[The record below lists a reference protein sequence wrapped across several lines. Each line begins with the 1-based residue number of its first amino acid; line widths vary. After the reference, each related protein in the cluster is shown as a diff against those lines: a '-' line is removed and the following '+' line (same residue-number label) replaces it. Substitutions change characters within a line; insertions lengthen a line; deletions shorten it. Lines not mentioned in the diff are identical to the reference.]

1 MIIITIAIP
10 LKVINRVLGTISTQL
25 TYITRMLWTNSLKFA
40 VLLLSLSLSFSLS
53 AYAEHQPS
61 SDYGLNEGGFMSYVA
76 QLKKEA
82 TERGL
87 DHAKLELAFANIRF
101 RPTVVKSDKS
111 QPEKKV
117 TLDEYL
123 ATRVP
128 DWKVKQAIEQ
138 YNEHK
143 VLLEE
148 IAQKYGVQAR
158 FIVAL
163 WGNESNFGK
172 IQGNFSVLSA
182 LASLAYEGRREKLF
196 KDNFFA
202 ALQILD
208 EGHVDVEAFK
218 GSWAGA
224 MGQTQFMPLS
234 FLNYAVDYDGDGRK
248 DIWGTTADVFASIA
262 NYLSSEG
269 WNNKGTWG
277 RQVKLTQPVPFSG
290 LSQSSMKPLSFWNEN
305 GVKRYDGSDL
315 PNADINASLI
325 MPDGEKGRIYLVYNN
340 FHTLMKWNRSSYFGI
355 SVGYLSE
362 RINQGY

>member
-1 MIIITIAIP
+1 MLLKTLNRLVSRITFIA
-10 LKVINRVLGTISTQL
+10 KRKNRSLFPQPRNIALVLSS
-25 TYITRMLWTNSLKFA
+25 IT
-40 VLLLSLSLSFSLS
+40 LSFSL
-53 AYAEHQPS
+53 AAHAENQPS
-61 SDYGLNEGGFMSYVA
+61 NDSGLSETGFKSYVA

-82 TERGL
+82 AEKGIDKTKL
-87 DHAKLELAFANIRF
+87 DLAFADITF

-111 QPEKKV
+111 QPEKKI
-117 TLDEYL
+117 TLDDYL

-128 DWKVKQAIEQ
+128 DWKVKQAVEQ

-143 VLLEE
+143 VLLDE

-182 LASLAYEGRREKLF
+182 LASLAYEGH
-196 KDNFFA
+196 
-202 ALQILD
+202 IS
-208 EGHVDVEAFK
+208 VEALK

-224 MGQTQFMPLS
+224 MGQTQFMPIS

-248 DIWGTTADVFASIA
+248 DIWGTKADVFASIA

-269 WNNKGTWG
+269 WDSEGTWG
-277 RQVKLTQPVPFSG
+277 RQVILTKPVPFSG
-290 LSQSSMKPLSFWNEN
+290 LAKSNMKPLAFWQQN
-305 GVKRYDGSDL
+305 GVKRYNGNEL
-315 PNADINASLI
+315 PKAEISASLI
-325 MPDGEKGRIYLVYNN
+325 MPDGEQGRIYLVYNN
-340 FHTLMKWNRSSYFGI
+340 FHTLMKWNRSSYSGV

-362 RINQGY
+362 RIKRGY

>member
-1 MIIITIAIP
+1 MFLHAVNCV
-10 LKVINRVLGTISTQL
+10 LNRVSVVSKRR
-25 TYITRMLWTNSLKFA
+25 ITVILANVALA
-40 VLLLSLSLSFSLS
+40 LSLSLHASAQDVTKNALS
-53 AYAEHQPS
+53 EEGFNAY
-61 SDYGLNEGGFMSYVA
+61 VVR
-76 QLKKEA
+76 LKKEA
-82 TERGL
+82 IEKGL
-87 DHAKLELAFANIRF
+87 DRSKLDQAFADITF
-101 RPTVVKSDKS
+101 RPTVVKSDKN
-111 QPEKKV
+111 QPEKKI
-117 TLDEYL
+117 TLDDYL

-128 DWKVKQAIEQ
+128 DWKVKQAVAQ

-143 VLLEE
+143 PLLEE
-148 IAQKYGVQAR
+148 IAKQYGVQAR

-208 EGHVDVEAFK
+208 EGHTSVDALK

-224 MGQTQFMPLS
+224 MGQTQFMPIS

-248 DIWGTTADVFASIA
+248 DIWGTKADVFASIA

-269 WNNKGTWG
+269 WDNEGTWG
-277 RQVKLTQPVPFSG
+277 RQVILTQTVPVSG
-290 LSQSSMKPLSFWNEN
+290 LSKANMKPLSFWHSN
-305 GVKRYDGSDL
+305 GVKRYNGSDL
-315 PNADINASLI
+315 PNVDVKASLI

-340 FHTLMKWNRSSYFGI
+340 FHTLMKWNRSSYFGV

-362 RINQGY
+362 RIKRGH